1 MGMNEIP
8 SANRVQIG
16 IFGRANAGKSSIIN
30 AITGQDLAIIS
41 GKKGTT
47 TDPVTKAME
56 LLPLGPVVLID
67 TPGLDDTGYL
77 EKLRVEKTRKVLNK
91 VDIAV
96 LAVDAKTADEA
107 SLRTIEGPLM
117 RQFAEKKL
125 PYVVAVNKADLM
137 TAAEQDK
144 LAAFFGKGP
153 HLLFVSA
160 KTGQNIRELKECIA
174 GAMPQED
181 GSKRLIGDLLK
192 PNDTVVL
199 VVPIDSAAPKGRLI
213 LPQQQVIRDCL
224 EAGAIP
230 VVTRDT
236 ELPRA
241 LLALSEKPKA
251 VITDSQVF
259 KQAAGVTPKDV
270 FLTSF
275 SILFS
280 RYKGDL
286 WQQVKGAERIGS
298 LKDGDTVL
306 ISEGCTH
313 HRQCGDIGTEQLPRL
328 IRGFT
333 GKKLD
338 FCFTSGGDFPE
349 DLSGAALVVH
359 CGGCTLNRREMK
371 YRLALAYA
379 QGVPMTNYGTALA
392 FLNGILG
399 RSLELFQQPQEGL

>member
-1 MGMNEIP
+1 M
-8 SANRVQIG
+8 
-16 IFGRANAGKSSIIN
+16 
-30 AITGQDLAIIS
+30 
-41 GKKGTT
+41 
-47 TDPVTKAME
+47 
-56 LLPLGPVVLID
+56 
-67 TPGLDDTGYL
+67 
-77 EKLRVEKTRKVLNK
+77 
-91 VDIAV
+91 
-96 LAVDAKTADEA
+96 
-107 SLRTIEGPLM
+107 
-117 RQFAEKKL
+117 
-125 PYVVAVNKADLM
+125 
-137 TAAEQDK
+137 
-144 LAAFFGKGP
+144 
-153 HLLFVSA
+153 LFRS
-160 KTGQNIRELKECIA
+160 
-174 GAMPQED
+174 
-181 GSKRLIGDLLK
+181 
-192 PNDTVVL
+192 
-199 VVPIDSAAPKGRLI
+199 RLI